1 MDYPS
6 YDPQS
11 PNTPLTE
18 DELAGLDELLD
29 TLPSDAA
36 MTLDAMDGY
45 LTALLVGPAPIG
57 KSSDW
62 LPAIWGGDQE
72 PAPAPAPSPPQ
83 RSAAPEQGGVPPR
96 GAVVG
101 TPTTGPWPFASNQK
115 RKRTTVLVLRHLRSI
130 EAALSGPPDAW
141 EPVFS
146 VAEVPGTQG
155 EELADAGDW
164 CLGFL
169 AAMDLAP
176 DAWAP
181 LDDDPELGPGLAT
194 IAFLGGDIDAP
205 PASDAEGSQD
215 DDLDDPA
222 VRDQLSRA
230 VTEVV
235 LKLWARKAGAR

>member
-6 YDPQS
+6 YDPKS

-18 DELAGLDELLD
+18 DELASLDELLA
-29 TLPSDAA
+29 TLPVDGA
-36 MTLDAMDGY
+36 MTLDGMDGF

-62 LPAIWGGDQE
+62 LPMIWGGEQE
-72 PAPAPAPSPPQ
+72 PAPAPFS
-83 RSAAPEQGGVPPR
+83 
-96 GAVVG
+96 
-101 TPTTGPWPFASNQK
+101 SNQK
-115 RKRTTVLVLRHLRSI
+115 KKRTTVLVLRHLRSI

-155 EELADAGDW
+155 EELADASDW

-169 AAMDLAP
+169 AATDLAP

-181 LDDDPELGPGLAT
+181 LQSDPDIGPGLAT
-194 IAFLGGDIDAP
+194 IALLAGEIDP
-205 PASDAEGSQD
+205 SESGED
-215 DDLDDPA
+215 DDEDMDDPQ
-222 VRDQLSRA
+222 VRDHLSRIA
-230 VTEVV
+230 TEVV
-235 LKLWARKAGAR
+235 LKLWARKAA

>member
-6 YDPQS
+6 YDPKS

-18 DELAGLDELLD
+18 EELAGLDELLN

-45 LTALLVGPAPIG
+45 LTALLVGPQAIG
-57 KSSDW
+57 ASADW

-72 PAPAPAPSPPQ
+72 PAPAPFP
-83 RSAAPEQGGVPPR
+83 
-96 GAVVG
+96 
-101 TPTTGPWPFASNQK
+101 SNQK
-115 RKRTTVLVLRHLRSI
+115 RQRTTVLVLRHLRSI

-146 VAEVPGTQG
+146 VAEVPGSQG
-155 EELADAGDW
+155 EELADATDW
-164 CLGFL
+164 CMGFL

-176 DAWAP
+176 DVWAP
-181 LDDDPELGPGLAT
+181 LNADPEIGPGLAT

-205 PASDAEGSQD
+205 PESGED
-215 DDLDDPA
+215 DEDLDDPQ

-230 VTEVV
+230 ATDVV
-235 LKLWARKAGAR
+235 LKLWARKAA

>member
-18 DELAGLDELLD
+18 DELAGLDDLLD

-45 LTALLVGPAPIG
+45 LTALLVGPAPID

-72 PAPAPAPSPPQ
+72 PAPAPF
-83 RSAAPEQGGVPPR
+83 G
-96 GAVVG
+96 
-101 TPTTGPWPFASNQK
+101 SNQK

-155 EELADAGDW
+155 EELADASDW

-176 DAWAP
+176 DAWAA
-181 LDDDPELGPGLAT
+181 LNEDPEIGPGLAT
-194 IAFLGGDIDAP
+194 IAVLGGDIDAP
-205 PASDAEGSQD
+205 PESGED
-215 DDLDDPA
+215 DEDLDDPQ
-222 VRDQLSRA
+222 VRDHLSRA
-230 VTEVV
+230 ATDVV
-235 LKLWARKAGAR
+235 LKLWARKAA

>member
-6 YDPQS
+6 YDPNS

-18 DELAGLDELLD
+18 EELSSLDDLL
-29 TLPSDAA
+29 TNLPSDGS
-36 MTLDAMDGY
+36 MTLDGMDGY
-45 LTALLVGPAPIG
+45 LTALLVGPTPIG
-57 KSSDW
+57 KSADW
-62 LPAIWGGDQE
+62 MPAIWGGDQE
-72 PAPAPAPSPPQ
+72 PAPA
-83 RSAAPEQGGVPPR
+83 
-96 GAVVG
+96 
-101 TPTTGPWPFASNQK
+101 PFASNQK

-155 EELADAGDW
+155 EELADATDW
-164 CLGFL
+164 CMGFL

-181 LDDDPELGPGLAT
+181 LNADAEIGPGLAT

-205 PASDAEGSQD
+205 PESGED
-215 DDLDDPA
+215 DDEDMDDPQ

-230 VTEVV
+230 ATEAVI
-235 LKLWARKAGAR
+235 KLWARKAA

>member
-6 YDPQS
+6 YDPKS

-18 DELAGLDELLD
+18 DELASLDELLN

-45 LTALLVGPAPIG
+45 LTALLVGPSPVG
-57 KSSDW
+57 NSSEW

-72 PAPAPAPSPPQ
+72 PAPAPFQ
-83 RSAAPEQGGVPPR
+83 
-96 GAVVG
+96 
-101 TPTTGPWPFASNQK
+101 SNQK

-146 VAEVPGTQG
+146 VAEVPGTHG
-155 EELADAGDW
+155 EELADATDW
-164 CLGFL
+164 CMGFL
-169 AAMDLAP
+169 AAMDQAP
-176 DAWAP
+176 QGWAP
-181 LDDDPELGPGLAT
+181 LNDDPEIGPGLAT
-194 IAFLGGDIDAP
+194 IAFLGGDIEAP
-205 PASDAEGSQD
+205 PESGED
-215 DDLDDPA
+215 DDEDLDDPQ

-230 VTEVV
+230 ATEVV
-235 LKLWARKAGAR
+235 LKLWARKAA

>member
-6 YDPQS
+6 YDPKS
-11 PNTPLTE
+11 ANTPLTE
-18 DELAGLDELLD
+18 EELSSLDDQL
-29 TLPSDAA
+29 TNLPSDGS
-36 MTLDAMDGY
+36 MTLDGMDGF

-57 KSSDW
+57 ASADW
-62 LPAIWGGDQE
+62 MPTIWGGDQE
-72 PAPAPAPSPPQ
+72 PAPA
-83 RSAAPEQGGVPPR
+83 
-96 GAVVG
+96 
-101 TPTTGPWPFASNQK
+101 PFASNQK

-146 VAEVPGTQG
+146 VAELPGTQG
-155 EELADAGDW
+155 EELADATDW
-164 CLGFL
+164 CMGFL

-181 LDDDPELGPGLAT
+181 LDADPEIGPGLAT

-205 PASDAEGSQD
+205 PESGD
-215 DDLDDPA
+215 DSEDMDDPQ

-230 VTEVV
+230 ATEVV
-235 LKLWARKAGAR
+235 LKLWARKTA

>member
-6 YDPQS
+6 YDPKS

-18 DELAGLDELLD
+18 EELASLDDLL
-29 TLPSDAA
+29 TNLPSDGS
-36 MTLDAMDGY
+36 MTLDGMDGF
-45 LTALLVGPAPIG
+45 LTALLVGPATIG
-57 KSSDW
+57 PSSDW
-62 LPAIWGGDQE
+62 LPTVWGGDQE
-72 PAPAPAPSPPQ
+72 PAPA
-83 RSAAPEQGGVPPR
+83 
-96 GAVVG
+96 
-101 TPTTGPWPFASNQK
+101 PFASNQK

-146 VAEVPGTQG
+146 VAELPGTQG
-155 EELADAGDW
+155 EELADATDW
-164 CLGFL
+164 CMGFL

-181 LDDDPELGPGLAT
+181 LNADPEIGPGLAT

-205 PASDAEGSQD
+205 PESGEDAED
-215 DDLDDPA
+215 MDDPQ

-230 VTEVV
+230 ATEVV
-235 LKLWARKAGAR
+235 LKLWARKTA

>member
-6 YDPQS
+6 YDPKS

-18 DELAGLDELLD
+18 EELSSLDDLL
-29 TLPSDAA
+29 TNLPSDGS
-36 MTLDAMDGY
+36 MTLDGMDGF
-45 LTALLVGPAPIG
+45 LTALLVGPTPIASL
-57 KSSDW
+57 KTSDW
-62 LPAIWGGDQE
+62 LPTIWGGDQE
-72 PAPAPAPSPPQ
+72 PAPA
-83 RSAAPEQGGVPPR
+83 
-96 GAVVG
+96 
-101 TPTTGPWPFASNQK
+101 PFASNQK

-146 VAEVPGTQG
+146 VAELPGTQG
-155 EELADAGDW
+155 EELADATDW
-164 CLGFL
+164 CMGFL

-181 LDDDPELGPGLAT
+181 LNADPEIAPGLAT

-205 PASDAEGSQD
+205 PESDEDAED
-215 DDLDDPA
+215 MDDPQ

-230 VTEVV
+230 ATEVV
-235 LKLWARKAGAR
+235 LKLWARKAA

>member
-6 YDPQS
+6 YDPKS

-18 DELAGLDELLD
+18 DELSGLDELLN

-45 LTALLVGPAPIG
+45 LTALLVGPSPIG
-57 KSSDW
+57 ASSDW

-72 PAPAPAPSPPQ
+72 PAPA
-83 RSAAPEQGGVPPR
+83 
-96 GAVVG
+96 
-101 TPTTGPWPFASNQK
+101 PFASNQK

-146 VAEVPGTQG
+146 VAELPGTQG
-155 EELADAGDW
+155 EELADATDW
-164 CLGFL
+164 CMGFL

-176 DAWAP
+176 EAWAP
-181 LDDDPELGPGLAT
+181 LNEDPEIGPGLAT
-194 IAFLGGDIDAP
+194 IAWLGGDVEVAADA
-205 PASDAEGSQD
+205 QD
-215 DDLDDPA
+215 HPTDEELDDPQ
-222 VRDQLSRA
+222 VRDQLSRSA
-230 VTEVV
+230 TEVV
-235 LKLWARKAGAR
+235 LKLWARKAA